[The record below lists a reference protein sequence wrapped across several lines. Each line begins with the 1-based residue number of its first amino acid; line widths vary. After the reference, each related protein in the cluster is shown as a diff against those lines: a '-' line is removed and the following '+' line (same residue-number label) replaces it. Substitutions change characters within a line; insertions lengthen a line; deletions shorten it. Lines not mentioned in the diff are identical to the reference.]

1 MTGVRTLFALAAGDQ
16 AAALPGDAEQT
27 AIDLLGPR
35 RSLFLRLV
43 PRITRTLA
51 RAGALESIPDRLAAD
66 LHRLSQSLVAHDLHQ
81 QQWLRRFLTERRPGD
96 IPVIL
101 LKGTA
106 FSGALYPSDAP
117 RLSQDIDLLVKPE
130 QFHRMCEILAAEGEP
145 LKVDTGRR
153 YTWSRLFEAV
163 FRIPGALPLLVEVHR
178 DLTRAHQFRIDR
190 HGLWERSDQSPEY
203 QDPAVRQLSPE
214 DTLLHL
220 AVHEFRHGVPQPH
233 SYLDAWSVLNRWTPD
248 LGRVVQL
255 ARRWGCSTILYSLLR
270 RVAFLFEPEGF
281 EPGGSLRDDL
291 DGVLQALEPSGIKK
305 AVLDR
310 LFPCN
315 CFEPVRHTWPWPR
328 RTASLL
334 LLDHTSRILRFAFS
348 YLAHRSA
355 DLALLLSDRISGTIT
370 GR

>member
-1 MTGVRTLFALAAGDQ
+1 MTGVRTLFALAAGDR
-16 AAALPGDAEQT
+16 AAALPCDAEQT

-35 RSLFLRLV
+35 RSLFLRLI

-51 RAGALESIPDRLAAD
+51 RAGALGSISERLAAD
-66 LHRLSQSLVAHDLHQ
+66 LHRFSQSLVAHDLHQ

-106 FSGALYPSDAP
+106 FSGSLYPPDAP

-178 DLTRAHQFRIDR
+178 DLTRAHQFRIEH

-220 AVHEFRHGVPQPH
+220 ALHEYRHGAPQPH

-270 RVAFLFEPEGF
+270 RVEYWFDPEGC
-281 EPGGSLRDDL
+281 EGDGLE
-291 DGVLQALEPSGIKK
+291 GVLQALEPSGIKK

-315 CFEPVRHTWPWPR
+315 CFEPVRHTWPWPQ
-328 RTASLL
+328 RTASLS
-334 LLDHTSRILRFAFS
+334 LLDHTSRIPRFAFS

-355 DLALLLSDRISGTIT
+355 DLALLLIDRISGATT